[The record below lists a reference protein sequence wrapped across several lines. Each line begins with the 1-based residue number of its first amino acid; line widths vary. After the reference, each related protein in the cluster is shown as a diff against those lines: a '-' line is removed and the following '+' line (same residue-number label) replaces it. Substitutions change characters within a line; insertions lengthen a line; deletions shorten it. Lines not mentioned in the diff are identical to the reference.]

1 MLAEILR
8 HTPAWVFVLFVLLL
22 VLGFLQTRTRA
33 VPLPRLALLPLA
45 MLGLSVYGI
54 VSGFGAH
61 PLPLACWAAA
71 LAAVVAANFA
81 LRFSRRVF
89 RSPTGGSFTVPGSW
103 VPLALMMAIFF
114 TRYAVAVALARDAA
128 LAAVPGFAAA
138 AGLAYGA
145 FSGVFVAR
153 ALHILRAERA

>member
-8 HTPAWVFVLFVLLL
+8 RTPVWVFVLFVLLL
-22 VLGFLQTRTRA
+22 GLGIAQTRTRN
-33 VPLPRLALLPLA
+33 VTLPRLALLPFA

-61 PLPLACWAAA
+61 PLPLACWAAG
-71 LAAVVAANFA
+71 LAAVVVANFA
-81 LRFSRRVF
+81 LRLPHGVL
-89 RSPTGGSFTVPGSW
+89 RSQTARSFTVPGSW

-114 TRYAVAVALARDAA
+114 TRYAVAVAIARDAA
-128 LAAVPGFAAA
+128 LPAAPGFAAA

-145 FSGVFVAR
+145 FSGVFLAR
-153 ALHILRAERA
+153 ALHILRAARA